1 MYKEALS
8 YFSETHWIILGF
20 LLFVGT
26 FVGALIWTLFIQKK
40 EFYDQL
46 SEIPLKEG
54 KNHGRK

>member
-8 YFSETHWIILGF
+8 YFTETYWIIIGF

-26 FVGALIWTLFIQKK
+26 FIGTLVWTLFVQKK

-54 KNHGRK
+54 NSNGRK